1 MNCLSLVQR
10 VQIVS
15 ALVEGMSIRSICR
28 MTGRSKSAVLGLLAE
43 LGEACAEYHD
53 IAVRNVKAAR
63 VQCDEIWAFCYA
75 KKKNVPKAKE
85 NVLGI
90 GDLWT
95 WTAIEAQSK
104 LIISYACGKRD
115 ANWAK
120 AFIDDLASRVSTRIQ
135 ITSDGLRFYAEAVE
149 GAFGAEV
156 DYAMLIKLY
165 GAPVQEESSTRYS
178 PATVIGTTVA
188 IKSGNPDPSHICT
201 SFVERQNL
209 SMRMGMRRFTRLTN
223 GFSKKYENH
232 CHAQAIYFVFYN
244 FCRIHQTLRV
254 TPAMEAGLS
263 NHVWSLEEIC
273 SLMKPAAKPA
283 VSQKDRNMLL
293 KALGEN

>member
-1 MNCLSLVQR
+1 MFSV
-10 VQIVS
+10 
-15 ALVEGMSIRSICR
+15 GKD
-28 MTGRSKSAVLGLLAE
+28 TVLKLLAE
-43 LGEACAEYHD
+43 LGTVCAEYHD
-53 IAVRNVKAAR
+53 AFVRNVNAKH
-63 VQCDEIWAFCYA
+63 VECDEIWSFCYA

-85 NVLGI
+85 NILGI

-120 AFIDDLASRVSTRIQ
+120 AFIDDLALRVSTRIQ
-135 ITSDGLRFYAEAVE
+135 ITSDGLRFYAQAIE

-165 GAPVQEESSTRYS
+165 GAPMQEDSSARYS
-178 PATVIGTTVA
+178 PAQCIGTTVSV
-188 IKSGNPDPSHICT
+188 KSGDPDPNHICT
-201 SFVERQNL
+201 SYIERQNL
-209 SMRMGMRRFTRLTN
+209 TMRMSMRRFTRLTN

-232 CHAQAIYFVFYN
+232 CHNLAIYFMYYN

-254 TPAMEAGLS
+254 TPAMEAGIAS
-263 NHVWSLEEIC
+263 HAWSIPELISLLEKKE
-273 SLMKPAAKPA
+273 KAA
-283 VSQKDRNMLL
+283 
-293 KALGEN
+293 